1 MIYAIQTWDRNWTY
15 NQRCSKPAAKSLYY
29 CRWWHLGYMAQVF
42 GDDDIEAD
50 KITYQ
55 VLFSAWFDYGTEL
68 YDH

>member
-1 MIYAIQTWDRNWTY
+1 M
-15 NQRCSKPAAKSLYY
+15 S
-29 CRWWHLGYMAQVF
+29 QVF

-55 VLFSAWFDYGTEL
+55 VLFSAWFYYGTEL